1 MGTSLQQRPFRMSD
15 SIRNFTESF
24 LKDLEEN
31 ENGFFKVENVDGL
44 AYLTVFPA
52 GKKGKPVEYKEI
64 IKRLEVFKIS
74 GVSEEEIKH
83 VLRQKD
89 TEPHLVGKW
98 PGKPE
103 PSSLDLKI
111 SEDRMSV
118 YGILHP
124 PKFGGRLLTREEVHS
139 ELLKH
144 GVVFGIIENSVSK
157 ISEAQEYGKRI
168 LIAQGEPPIPGKD
181 GDIRI
186 LFQHP
191 GVPQLEEDEYGRVD
205 FKNIQIIQSVKKNQK
220 LAEKI
225 SPQPGRPG
233 KNINGEVLDFEEGKI
248 AEWKLG
254 PNVKISE
261 DGNVVSSLIDG
272 RPLVD
277 RFGVIR
283 VDEVC
288 LLENVDFSTGNINFP
303 GTIIVEESI
312 ADGFTLETDGSI
324 IVKKSVGKVFLK
336 AGGDIVLSGGFMG
349 RNGGLIE
356 SGSDIY
362 AKFVEQ
368 GKISAKNSI
377 FIEEA
382 AMHSELIAG
391 ESVIVRGGRGEI
403 IGGQCIAGK
412 NITCSKLGAIV
423 ETKTVLSCGMPP
435 ELLSEL
441 EGLKS
446 EIRKN
451 QEIIKKVDS
460 SIQKLSDDSQRRQ
473 LTSEEKESLPKLQ
486 AIRQK
491 YNSILENF
499 YAQEQSAIL
508 SFDPDKNSY
517 VEVERE
523 IYPGVEVNLGRNKK
537 FSVKLKDIPGPS
549 FLYLGGDG
557 QIAHS
562 KVRPKRLGILQEE
575 STQSGASENS

>member
-1 MGTSLQQRPFRMSD
+1 MELTLQQRPPRMSD
-15 SIRNFTESF
+15 SIRNYTESL

-31 ENGFFKVENVDGL
+31 ENGFFKVENLDGL
-44 AYLTVFPA
+44 AYLTIFPA
-52 GKKGKPVEYKEI
+52 GRKGKEVEYREI
-64 IKRLEVFKIS
+64 LKRLDVFKIS
-74 GVSEEEIKH
+74 GVSEEEVKRILKT
-83 VLRQKD
+83 KD
-89 TEPHLVGKW
+89 SEPHLIGKW

-103 PSSLDLKI
+103 ASSLDLKI
-111 SEDRMSV
+111 SDDKMSV
-118 YGILHP
+118 HGILHP
-124 PKFGGRLLTREEVHS
+124 PKFGGKLLTRDEILS
-139 ELLKH
+139 KLQTY
-144 GVVFGIIENSVSK
+144 GIVFGIIEESILKLSQA
-157 ISEAQEYGKRI
+157 EDYGKRT
-168 LIAQGEPPIPGKD
+168 LVAQGEFPIPGKD

-191 GVPQLEEDEYGRVD
+191 GTPTLEEDEFGRVD

-225 SPQPGRPG
+225 SPSPGKPG
-233 KNINGEVLDFEEGKI
+233 KNVKGEVLPFEEGKL

-261 DGNVVSSLIDG
+261 DGNVVQSLIDG
-272 RPLVD
+272 RPILD
-277 RFGVIR
+277 RFGLIR

-336 AGGDIVLSGGFMG
+336 AKGDIVLSGGFMG
-349 RNGGLIE
+349 RNGGMIE
-356 SGSDIY
+356 SGADIY
-362 AKFVEQ
+362 AKFIEQ
-368 GKISAKNSI
+368 GKMIAKNSI

-391 ESVIVRGGRGEI
+391 ESVVVRGGRGEI
-403 IGGQCIAGK
+403 IGGQCVAGK
-412 NITCSKLGAIV
+412 MITCTKLGAIV
-423 ETKTVLSCGMPP
+423 ETRTVLSCGMPP

-441 EGLKS
+441 EDLKS

-451 QEIIKKVDS
+451 QDILKKVDI
-460 SIQKLSDDSQRRQ
+460 SIQKLSDDSQRRS
-473 LTSEEKESLPKLQ
+473 LSPEEKDSLPKLQ

-491 YNSILENF
+491 YSSILENLF
-499 YAQEQSAIL
+499 AQEQSAIL
-508 SFDPDKNSY
+508 SFDPDKNSFI
-517 VEVERE
+517 EVERE
-523 IYPGVEVNLGRNKK
+523 IFPGVEANLGRNKK
-537 FSVKLKDIPGPS
+537 FSVKLKEIPGPS

-562 KVRPKRLGILQEE
+562 KVKPKRLGLLQEE
-575 STQSGASENS
+575 SPESDSSAD

>member
-1 MGTSLQQRPFRMSD
+1 MSD
-15 SIRNFTESF
+15 SISNFTESF

-31 ENGFFKVENVDGL
+31 ENGFFKIENLDGL
-44 AYLTVFPA
+44 AYLTIFPA
-52 GKKGKPVEYKEI
+52 GKKGKEVEYREI
-64 IKRLEVFKIS
+64 LKRLSVFKIS
-74 GVSEEEIKH
+74 GVSEDEIKRI
-83 VLRQKD
+83 LKTKD
-89 TEPHLVGKW
+89 SEPHLVGKW

-111 SEDRMSV
+111 TEDKMQV
-118 YGILHP
+118 FGILHP
-124 PKFGGRLLTREEVHS
+124 PKFGGRLLTRDEILS
-139 ELLKH
+139 QLTSQ
-144 GVVFGIIENSVSK
+144 GVIFGIIDEAVQK
-157 ISEAQEYGKRI
+157 IAEAEEYGKRI
-168 LIAQGEPPIPGKD
+168 LVANGEQPVPGKD
-181 GDIRI
+181 GDVRI

-191 GVPQLEEDEYGRVD
+191 GTPTLEEDEFGRVD

-225 SPQPGRPG
+225 SPSPG
-233 KNINGEVLDFEEGKI
+233 KAGKNVKGEVLDFEEGKI

-254 PNVKISE
+254 PNIKTSE
-261 DGNVVSSLIDG
+261 DGNVIFALIDG
-272 RPLVD
+272 RPIID
-277 RFGVIR
+277 RFGIIR

-336 AGGDIVLSGGFMG
+336 AKGDIVLSGGFMG
-349 RNGGLIE
+349 RNGGMIE

-368 GKISAKNSI
+368 GKMQAKNSI

-391 ESVIVRGGRGEI
+391 ESIVVRGGRGEI
-403 IGGQCIAGK
+403 IGGQCVSGK
-412 NITCSKLGAIV
+412 TITCSKLGAIV

-435 ELLSEL
+435 ELLYEL

-451 QEIIKKVDS
+451 QDILKKVDT
-460 SIQKLSDDSQRRQ
+460 SIQKLNDDSQRRA
-473 LTSEEKESLPKLQ
+473 LTPEEKDSLPKLQ

-491 YNSILENF
+491 YNSILENLF
-499 YAQEQSAIL
+499 AQEQSAIL
-508 SFDPDKNSY
+508 SFDPDRNSF

-549 FLYLGGDG
+549 YLYLGGDG

-562 KVRPKRLGILQEE
+562 KVKPKRLGLLQEE
-575 STQSGASENS
+575 ASETENPSIP

>member
-1 MGTSLQQRPFRMSD
+1 MSD

-31 ENGFFKVENVDGL
+31 ENGFFKVENLDGL
-44 AYLTVFPA
+44 AYLTIFPA
-52 GKKGKPVEYKEI
+52 GKKGKDVEYREI
-64 IKRLEVFKIS
+64 LKRLEVFKIS
-74 GVSEEEIKH
+74 EVSEDEVKR
-83 VLRQKD
+83 VLRSKD
-89 TEPHLVGKW
+89 SQPHLIGKW

-111 SEDRMSV
+111 SEDKMSV

-124 PKFGGRLLTREEVHS
+124 PKFGGKLLTKEEIHS
-139 ELLKH
+139 QLGSL
-144 GVVFGIIENSVSK
+144 GIVFGILE
-157 ISEAQEYGKRI
+157 EAIGKLSQAEEYGKRT
-168 LIAQGEPPIPGKD
+168 LIAEGEPPVPGKD

-191 GVPQLEEDEYGRVD
+191 ETPTLEEDEFGRVD

-225 SPQPGRPG
+225 SPSPGKPG
-233 KNINGEVLDFEEGKI
+233 KNTKGEVLPFEEGKF
-248 AEWKLG
+248 AEWRLG

-261 DGNVVSSLIDG
+261 DGNLVQSLIDG
-272 RPLVD
+272 RPLID
-277 RFGVIR
+277 RFGTIR

-336 AGGDIVLSGGFMG
+336 AKGDIVLSGGFMG
-349 RNGGLIE
+349 RNGGMIE

-362 AKFVEQ
+362 AKFIEQ
-368 GKISAKNSI
+368 GKMIAKNSI

-391 ESVIVRGGRGEI
+391 ESVVVRGGRGEI
-403 IGGQCIAGK
+403 IGGQCVAGK
-412 NITCSKLGAIV
+412 MITCTKLGAIV
-423 ETKTVLSCGMPP
+423 ETKTILSCGMPP
-435 ELLSEL
+435 ELLAEL
-441 EGLKS
+441 EDLKS

-451 QEIIKKVDS
+451 QEIIKKVDTS
-460 SIQKLSDDSQRRQ
+460 LQKLNDDSQRRS
-473 LTSEEKESLPKLQ
+473 LTAEEKESLPKLQ

-491 YNSILENF
+491 YHSILENL

-508 SFDPDKNSY
+508 SFDPDRNSF

-523 IYPGVEVNLGRNKK
+523 IFPGVEINLGRNKK
-537 FSVKLKDIPGPS
+537 FSVKLKELPGPS

-557 QIAHS
+557 QVAHS
-562 KVRPKRLGILQEE
+562 KVKPKRLGILQEE
-575 STQSGASENS
+575 SVETETSPD

>member
-1 MGTSLQQRPFRMSD
+1 MSD

-31 ENGFFKVENVDGL
+31 ENGFFKVENLDGL
-44 AYLTVFPA
+44 AYLTIFPA
-52 GKKGKPVEYKEI
+52 GKKGKEVEYREI
-64 IKRLEVFKIS
+64 LKRLDVFKIS
-74 GVSEEEIKH
+74 GVSEDEIKR
-83 VLRQKD
+83 VLKTKD
-89 TEPHLVGKW
+89 SEPHLVGKW

-103 PSSLDLKI
+103 PSTLDLKI
-111 SEDRMSV
+111 TEDKMQV
-118 YGILHP
+118 FGILHP
-124 PKFGGRLLTREEVHS
+124 PKFGGRLLTKDEILS
-139 ELLKH
+139 QLNSQ
-144 GVVFGIIENSVSK
+144 GIIFGILDESVQK
-157 ISEAQEYGKRI
+157 ISEAEEYGKRI
-168 LIAQGEPPIPGKD
+168 LVANGEPPIPGKD

-191 GVPQLEEDEYGRVD
+191 GTPTLEEDEFGRVD

-220 LAEKI
+220 LAEKV
-225 SPQPGRPG
+225 SPSPG
-233 KNINGEVLDFEEGKI
+233 KAGKNVKGEVLGYEEGKI

-254 PNVKISE
+254 PNIKTSE
-261 DGNVVSSLIDG
+261 DGNVIFALIDG
-272 RPLVD
+272 RPIID
-277 RFGVIR
+277 RFGLIR

-336 AGGDIVLSGGFMG
+336 AKGDIVLSGGFMG
-349 RNGGLIE
+349 RNGGMIE

-368 GKISAKNSI
+368 GKMQAKNSI

-391 ESVIVRGGRGEI
+391 EAIVVRGGRGEI
-403 IGGQCIAGK
+403 IGGQCVSGKTIA
-412 NITCSKLGAIV
+412 CSKLGAIV
-423 ETKTVLSCGMPP
+423 ETRTVLSCGMPP

-451 QEIIKKVDS
+451 QDILKKVDT
-460 SIQKLSDDSQRRQ
+460 SIQKLNDDSQRRA
-473 LTSEEKESLPKLQ
+473 LTADEKESIPKLQ

-491 YNSILENF
+491 YNSILENLF
-499 YAQEQSAIL
+499 AQEQSALL
-508 SFDPDKNSY
+508 SFDPDRNSF

-549 FLYLGGDG
+549 YLYLGGDG

-562 KVRPKRLGILQEE
+562 KVKPKRLGLLQEE
-575 STQSGASENS
+575 ASETENPANS

>member
-1 MGTSLQQRPFRMSD
+1 MGTRLQQRPLRMSD
-15 SIRNFTESF
+15 SISNFTESF

-31 ENGFFKVENVDGL
+31 ENGFFKVENLDGL
-44 AYLTVFPA
+44 AYLTVFPP

-64 IKRLEVFKIS
+64 LKRLQVFKIS
-74 GVSEEEIKH
+74 GVSEDEVKRILK
-83 VLRQKD
+83 LKD

-103 PSSLDLKI
+103 PCSLDLKI
-111 SEDRMSV
+111 SEDRMV
-118 YGILHP
+118 VHGILHP
-124 PKFGGRLLTREEVHS
+124 PKFGGRLLTQEEILS
-139 ELLKH
+139 ELGRH
-144 GVVFGIIENSVSK
+144 GVVFGIQEDSIQK
-157 ISEAQEYGKRI
+157 LAQAQEYRKRI
-168 LIAQGEPPIPGKD
+168 LIAEGEHPVPGKD

-191 GVPQLEEDEYGRVD
+191 GVPTLEEDEFGRVD

-220 LAEKI
+220 LAEKV
-225 SPQPGRPG
+225 SPQPGKPG
-233 KNINGEVLDFEEGKI
+233 KNVNGDTLGFEEGKI

-277 RFGVIR
+277 RYGVIR

-312 ADGFTLETDGSI
+312 ADGFTLETEGSI

-382 AMHSELIAG
+382 SMHSELVAG

-403 IGGQCIAGK
+403 IGGQCVAGK
-412 NITCSKLGAIV
+412 NITCTKLGAIV

-435 ELLSEL
+435 ELLAEL
-441 EGLKS
+441 EELKS

-451 QEIIKKVDS
+451 QDILKKVDTS
-460 SIQKLSDDSQRRQ
+460 LQKLADDSLRRQ
-473 LTSEEKESLPKLQ
+473 LTQEEKDSLPKLQ

-491 YNSILENF
+491 YHSILENL
-499 YAQEQSAIL
+499 YAQEQSALL
-508 SFDPDKNSY
+508 SFDPDRNSY

-523 IYPGVEVNLGRNKK
+523 IFPGVEVNLGRNKK
-537 FSVKLKDIPGPS
+537 FSVKLKEIPGPS
-549 FLYLGGDG
+549 YLYLGGDN

-562 KVRPKRLGILQEE
+562 KIRPKRLGILQEE
-575 STQSGASENS
+575 GSDSGTSESA